1 MDRPKAF
8 GGARRV
14 VVKIGSAVLRDGR
27 DFDRVTFASLA
38 RDIVALREAGLE
50 VVVVCSGAVALG
62 MARLGRTQRPDRIDE
77 LQACA
82 AIGQGRLM
90 QQWNDELAAYGHP
103 VAQVLLTRDDL
114 HHRPRFLAARRTLR
128 TLLAWGVVPVI
139 NENDTVAFDEIKL
152 GDNDM
157 LSSLVV
163 SLVEAAAL
171 VILSDVAGLYDR
183 PPTQPGAARIAMVGH
198 IDPALLGQ
206 AGDSTSGLGSG
217 GMRTKVQAVQQVTH
231 LGVPAIIAPGKAPR
245 VLRQLFEGDDV
256 GTWFAPEA
264 VSMGS
269 RKHWIA
275 FGQRPAGA
283 IRVDAGAVKALLDQ
297 GRSLLPIGVV
307 AVEGD
312 FDEGDAV
319 RILGPDGV
327 EIARGL
333 VNHSA
338 TEVRAALGRK
348 ASTVGGSFQH
358 VPEVVHRDDL
368 VRLPGA

>member
-1 MDRPKAF
+1 MERPRAF
-8 GGARRV
+8 AGARRV

-27 DFDRVTFASLA
+27 EFDRVTFASLA

-62 MARLGRTQRPDRIDE
+62 MARLGRTQRPERMDE

-90 QQWNDELAAYGHP
+90 QQWNDELAAYGHA

-128 TLLAWGVVPVI
+128 TLLGWGVVPVI

-171 VILSDVAGLYDR
+171 VILSDVGGLYDR
-183 PPTQPGAARIAMVGH
+183 PPSEPGATRLSVVPK
-198 IDPALLGQ
+198 IDAALLGQ
-206 AGDSTSGLGSG
+206 AGGSTSGLGSG
-217 GMRTKVQAVQQVTH
+217 GMRTKVQAVQQVNH
-231 LGVPAIIAPGKAPR
+231 LGVPALIAPGKHPR
-245 VLRQLFEGDDV
+245 VLRGLFEGEDI
-256 GTWFAPEA
+256 GTWFAPEPS
-264 VSMGS
+264 SMGS

-283 IRVDAGAVKALLDQ
+283 LKVDAGAVKALLDQ
-297 GRSLLPIGVV
+297 GRSLLPIGIV

-312 FDEGDAV
+312 FAEGDAV
-319 RILGPDGV
+319 RILGPDGG

-338 TEVRAALGRK
+338 AEIKAALGQK
-348 ASTVGGSFQH
+348 SSTLGGTFAH

-368 VRLPGA
+368 VRLPG

>member
-1 MDRPKAF
+1 MDRPSGFA
-8 GGARRV
+8 GARRV
-14 VVKIGSAVLRDGR
+14 VVKIGSAVLREGL
-27 DFDRVTFASLA
+27 DFDRVTFVSLA
-38 RDIVALREAGLE
+38 RDLVALRQAGLE

-62 MARLGRTQRPDRIDE
+62 LARLGRTERPERLDE

-90 QQWNDELAAYGHP
+90 QQWNDELAAYGHA

-114 HHRPRFLAARRTLR
+114 HHRARYLAARRTLR
-128 TLLAWGVVPVI
+128 TLLGWGVVPII

-163 SLVEAAAL
+163 SLVEASAL

-183 PPTQPGAARIAMVGH
+183 PPSAPGATRLSLVPRIDA
-198 IDPALLGQ
+198 ALLGN
-206 AGDSTSGLGSG
+206 AGGSTSGLGSG
-217 GMRTKVQAVQQVTH
+217 GMRTKVQAVQQVNH
-231 LGVPAIIAPGKAPR
+231 LGVPALIAPGKEPGI
-245 VLRQLFEGDDV
+245 LRRLFAGEDL
-256 GTWFAPEA
+256 GTWFAPEP
-264 VSMGS
+264 VSIGS

-283 IRVDAGAVKALLDQ
+283 LHVDAGAVRALLDQ

-312 FDEGDAV
+312 FAEGDAV
-319 RILGPDGV
+319 RILGPDGAEV
-327 EIARGL
+327 ARGL
-333 VNHSA
+333 VNHA
-338 TEVRAALGRK
+338 AADIRAA
-348 ASTVGGSFQH
+348 VGQRTDAAGAPFQL

-368 VRLPGA
+368 VRLPG